1 MALTFES
8 KSITKTVSIDDLSK
22 LSRAEIA
29 LLKDE
34 LEKAV
39 LDMDASLADITYE
52 KHQDGLE
59 PNKNWVHAINKKQK
73 ICETFLQTINDQLH
87 IWRLRCPPFVDM
99 LGNAANNALHAAD
112 HAAGHAAGHAVQN
125 HVLKIPCPI
134 WACPSHVLK
143 SHVLKIQCIKH

>member
-73 ICETFLQTINDQLH
+73 ICETFLQTINDQLQLNNSQFIQKKYNKIFH
-87 IWRLRCPPFVDM
+87 NLLIEV
-99 LGNAANNALHAAD
+99 LGED
-112 HAAGHAAGHAVQN
+112 Q
-125 HVLKIPCPI
+125 LKAIEQKAKNLTFEGMI
-134 WACPSHVLK
+134 DSQGN
-143 SHVLKIQCIKH
+143 S

>member
-73 ICETFLQTINDQLH
+73 ICETFLQTINDQLQLKNTQFIQKKYNKIFH
-87 IWRLRCPPFVDM
+87 NLLISALGEDQLRAIEQKAKNLTFEGMIDSQ
-99 LGNAANNALHAAD
+99 GN
-112 HAAGHAAGHAVQN
+112 
-125 HVLKIPCPI
+125 
-134 WACPSHVLK
+134 S
-143 SHVLKIQCIKH
+143 

>member
-73 ICETFLQTINDQLH
+73 ICETFLQTINDQLQLNNSQF
-87 IWRLRCPPFVDM
+87 IQKKYNKILQNLLIEA
-99 LGNAANNALHAAD
+99 LGED
-112 HAAGHAAGHAVQN
+112 Q
-125 HVLKIPCPI
+125 LKAIEQKAKNLTFEGMI
-134 WACPSHVLK
+134 DSQGN
-143 SHVLKIQCIKH
+143 S